1 MKLIRSN
8 PSTALSRVSDFDD
21 WFRSPFAGLPGLSR
35 FFDWDGF
42 LGQGRLAGSLA
53 TDIHEDKDNY
63 YARFEVPGV
72 KKEDVKLEL
81 DNRMLTVLIDRKEK
95 HGDEESTFNYSRSIS
110 VPESVKPEGISAKLE
125 DGILIVTLPKSEER
139 KPRNIEVG

>member
-1 MKLIRSN
+1 MHMYGAFINQDRNGPAAQSKANLTKSKAMKLIRTN

-35 FFDWDGF
+35 FFDWESF
-42 LGQGRLAGSLA
+42 LGQGRLTGSLA

-72 KKEDVKLEL
+72 KKDDVK
-81 DNRMLTVLIDRKEK
+81 
-95 HGDEESTFNYSRSIS
+95 
-110 VPESVKPEGISAKLE
+110 
-125 DGILIVTLPKSEER
+125 
-139 KPRNIEVG
+139 